1 MDENQTGKMLNDLH
15 RIAISLDRVAHA
27 LAIDAS
33 CKVKDMT
40 FHPEV
45 GDSTI
50 QVLQSAEDL
59 RRKALDLLVHSY
71 QRGG

>member
-1 MDENQTGKMLNDLH
+1 MDENQTAKMLNDLH
-15 RIAISLDRVAHA
+15 RIAINLDRMAHA
-27 LAIDAS
+27 AAIDAS
-33 CKVKDMT
+33 CKVRDMT
-40 FHPEV
+40 FHQGV

-71 QRGG
+71 QRGS